1 MIKLMENM
9 SKEELIAAFKNREK
23 ELCEKIESDRISKV
37 KLIKENELLA
47 AKEKKFT
54 AKEKTLIAENKKLI
68 SEINERKLELQQKNE
83 YIKILENARYSSQR
97 NNIKE
102 YNQGPDLFSLIG
114 IDFGVVTETEE
125 IEVKEIKGYKRKV
138 RIPKEKHINYDHLK
152 TNIIDEPTP
161 ENFDVCD
168 LCGTTMKIKK
178 YDERKELVY
187 TPAKVEMN
195 IYRTPVYEC
204 VACQEH
210 NLDGKSSYKRVPGRQ
225 PVIKGSI
232 ASPSLIANIMD
243 MKYLKGLPL
252 AAQEKRFLEN
262 DVVIPRQNMANWMIK
277 ASVHLGLL
285 FECMRKDL
293 LAMNVIH
300 CDETTTQI
308 LNEEGKTAQSKSYM
322 WVVRTCQY
330 DVPIILY
337 RYDPTR
343 SKRVVEDFIGDYSN
357 YLVTDAYGAYEAL
370 DNVTNCF
377 CHVHAFRYFRKA
389 LEVLPKGSDKSKSYE
404 YTCYRYYQKIFEAK
418 NKIETTAK
426 SKHGK
431 NPVKYFEYVHK
442 GRNDIVKPIYD
453 NFLAYLKEI
462 ILLPEVNMKP
472 TLIKAI
478 NYELNHEKEFR
489 EVFNNPKV
497 PFDNSSAERVI
508 RPFVVSRN
516 RCKFYTSP
524 KGAQAAAIIYSLL
537 LSAEENGLSAYM
549 YMEYVLERLPSIDP
563 SDEVEIRKLLPYNKD
578 LPKYLRQLTAK
589 EIKELKKGIQ
599 RQK

>member
-1 MIKLMENM
+1 M
-9 SKEELIAAFKNREK
+9 SKEELIAAFKKREQ
-23 ELCEKIESDRISKV
+23 ELYAKIESDRIAKEKLV
-37 KLIKENELLA
+37 KDNALLT
-47 AKEKKFT
+47 AKEKKLIT
-54 AKEKTLIAENKKLI
+54 KNKELV
-68 SEINERKLELQQKNE
+68 SEINERKLELIQKNE
-83 YIKILENARYSSQR
+83 YIKLLENARYASQR
-97 NNIKE
+97 NNIKY

-114 IDFGVVTETEE
+114 VEFNAADATEE
-125 IEVKEIKGYKRKV
+125 IEIKEIKGYKRKV
-138 RIPKEKHINYDHLK
+138 RIPKEKHISYDHLK

-168 LCGTTMKIKK
+168 LCGTTMRIKK

-187 TPAKVEMN
+187 TPAKVELN

-210 NLDGKSSYKRVPGRQ
+210 NLEGKSSYKRVPGRQ

-232 ASPSLIANIMD
+232 ASPSLIATIMD

-262 DVVIPRQNMANWMIK
+262 DIVIPRQNMANWMIK
-277 ASVHLGLL
+277 TSSHLDLL

-293 LAMNVIH
+293 LAMDVIH
-300 CDETTTQI
+300 YDETKTQV
-308 LNEEGKTAQSKSYM
+308 LKEDGKTAQSQSYM
-322 WVVRTCQY
+322 WVARSNQY
-330 DVPIILY
+330 DAPIVLY

-343 SKRVVEDFIGDYSN
+343 SKRVVEDFIGDYSK
-357 YLVTDAYGAYEAL
+357 YLVTDAYSAYGAL

-377 CHVHAFRYFRKA
+377 CHVHAFRYFRDA
-389 LEVLPKGSDKSKSYE
+389 LDVLPKGDSKNQSYE
-404 YTCYRYYQKIFEAK
+404 YTCYRYYQKVFEAK
-418 NKIETTAK
+418 NKIEAK
-426 SKHGK
+426 AKEKYGK
-431 NPVKYFEYVHK
+431 NPDSFFEYVHK
-442 GRNDIVKPIYD
+442 SRNDVVKPIYD
-453 NFLAYLKEI
+453 KFLAYLKEI
-462 ILLPEVNMKP
+462 ILLPEVTMKP

-478 NYELNHEKEFR
+478 KYMMNHEKEFY
-489 EVFNNPKV
+489 EVFKNPKV
-497 PFDNSSAERVI
+497 PFDNSSTERAI

-524 KGAQAAAIIYSLL
+524 KGAQAAATIYSIL
-537 LSAEENGLSAYM
+537 LSAQENKLSPYM

-563 SDEVEIRKLLPYNKD
+563 SDEGEIRRLLPYNKD

-589 EIKELKKGIQ
+589 EIKELKRGIP